1 MSDISF
7 TSAIKPVSL
16 EHFNKLTSDIT
27 NNVNVWKVEGARK
40 GLSAKTDRIMDCTA
54 LGITDG
60 ENVFLMHIIP
70 DFSSNKKYFAKI
82 IDKIKENVDLS
93 CYYLQA
99 VLVGSKSYSR
109 ESQIGYNN
117 FARFLK
123 ENKIPYSELKGGD
136 TVHKIGYH
144 SNKDEW
150 LVSNY
155 DIDSLISSGEKD
167 TMKLLEI
174 GFDKVK
180 INKLD
185 EIV

>member
-1 MSDISF
+1 MSEVSF
-7 TSAIKPVSL
+7 TSAIRPVSL
-16 EHFNKLTSDIT
+16 TKFERETADIT
-27 NNVNVWKVEGARK
+27 NNVNHWYVEGAKK

-54 LGITDG
+54 LGLTDG

-70 DFSSNKKYFAKI
+70 DLSSNKKYFEKIIAKI
-82 IDKIKENVDLS
+82 KQNIDITSQYIQGL
-93 CYYLQA
+93 
-99 VLVGSKSYSR
+99 LVGSKSYSR

-123 ENKIPYSELKGGD
+123 ENKIPFTELKGGD

-144 SNKDEW
+144 TTKDEW
-150 LVSNY
+150 LISNY
-155 DIDSLISSGEKD
+155 DIDSLIRSGEKD
-167 TMKLLEI
+167 STKLLEI

-185 EIV
+185 EVY